1 MKTIKYSIV
10 AMAAALVGFISCTDY
25 QDEIDSLDK
34 RVTILENLVQRV
46 NDDIVALQTI
56 VDATEKG
63 DVITRVDTLKNGD
76 GDVTGYRFIFL
87 KNQPITIYNGKDGD
101 KGNDAAAPVFTT
113 AQAAD
118 GSYYWLING
127 VPVTD
132 DNGNRLTAVG
142 KDGQDGQDGKTI
154 TPRVRILDGIWQVS
168 YDDGKTWDNIS
179 DPNNP
184 DTPLSAHGADG
195 KNADNVFEE
204 VIAVYGGSQ
213 GDTPTAWTFKLTG
226 GQSFTIDI
234 FVAVTSVRIRYNG
247 NIVSSVTVD
256 RGIPFQLTAEAL
268 PASAL
273 YKDVVWYVVDGNT
286 ADISIIDADKATTVF
301 SARTSGSVVTVRA
314 AAKFSQPG
322 QGLVYADCAI
332 ICR

>member
-25 QDEIDSLDK
+25 QDEIDSLDN

-76 GDVTGYRFIFL
+76 GDVIGYRFIFL

-101 KGNDAAAPVFTT
+101 KGDDGVTPVFTT
-113 AQAAD
+113 AQDTD
-118 GSYYWLING
+118 GSYYWMING

-132 DNGNRLTAVG
+132 ANGNRLTAVG
-142 KDGQDGQDGKTI
+142 KNGKDGEAGKTI
-154 TPRVRILDGIWQVS
+154 TPRVRIADGIWQVS
-168 YDDGKTWDNIS
+168 YDDGKTWENLT
-179 DPNNP
+179 DPNDP
-184 DTPLSAHGADG
+184 THPLSAHGADG
-195 KNADNVFEE
+195 EDAKDIFTSVSG
-204 VIAVYGGSQ
+204 VYLPG
-213 GDTPTAWTFKLTG
+213 TEIPTAWTFNLSD
-226 GQSFTIDI
+226 GQSFTINVYI
-234 FVAVTSVRIRYNG
+234 PVTSVRIRYNG
-247 NIVSSVTVD
+247 NVVSSVTAD
-256 RGIPFQLTAEAL
+256 RGVPFQLTAEVL
-268 PASAL
+268 PATAI
-273 YKDVVWYVVDGNT
+273 YQDVVWYVIDGNT
-286 ADISIIDADKATTVF
+286 NDISIIDPDKATTVF

-314 AAKFSQPG
+314 AAKYSQPG
-322 QGLVYADCAI
+322 QGLVFADCAI